1 MSGALNK
8 EFNAPVEVYFMT
20 FTFTSKPV
28 AEKLAELESKGVQV
42 YGIYEARQKSRYCTF
57 DFLRQRGA
65 DVIWDENPYT
75 MHHKVFIIDNETVIT
90 LAIIPRSMRMW
101 LMMRTFW

>member
-1 MSGALNK
+1 MVLWSPILSGALNK

-42 YGIYEARQKSRYCTF
+42 YGIYEARQKSKYCTF
-57 DFLRQRGA
+57 DFLKQSGA
-65 DVIWDENPYT
+65 E
-75 MHHKVFIIDNETVIT
+75 
-90 LAIIPRSMRMW
+90 RSSLYLR
-101 LMMRTFW
+101 RKE